1 MSRYARG
8 KEPYAPKMEHVEVP
22 ESHVKLR
29 AILFV
34 LAILLA
40 VVAFGFGLNSLLT
53 PETGW
58 KAVEASGS
66 NSGEITL
73 QYNYG
78 AGVQGTAAER
88 RQVND
93 VYSTALTQAEQQL
106 SQAGNNTV
114 SLYTVSTNP
123 NQTVTVE
130 PILYRALERFCAT
143 SSRAI
148 YYGPLYSRYYAL
160 FASQYD
166 EAAAEYDPARSS
178 DAGAF
183 AAQIAAF
190 AQNPDQIDLELLGE
204 NQVRLN
210 VGKEYLAYAREN
222 ELDTLLDFGFVKN
235 AFVIDAVAD
244 ALTDAGLTGAV
255 LTSTDGFSR
264 SLCQGS
270 FGVNLLEATDS
281 GYRQAAAA
289 AYNGPRSVAALRAFP
304 VDSGDALRFYI
315 YEDGTICP
323 PVLDETTGLLTAAND
338 NLVLFG
344 DGSVGDLALQAMQA
358 LSHWDLEGLSCL
370 YSRENAVYC
379 TDKTVEVS
387 QLFAGVTLIR
397 E

>member
-1 MSRYARG
+1 M
-8 KEPYAPKMEHVEVP
+8 
-22 ESHVKLR
+22 
-29 AILFV
+29 
-34 LAILLA
+34 
-40 VVAFGFGLNSLLT
+40 
-53 PETGW
+53 
-58 KAVEASGS
+58 
-66 NSGEITL
+66 
-73 QYNYG
+73 
-78 AGVQGTAAER
+78 
-88 RQVND
+88 
-93 VYSTALTQAEQQL
+93 
-106 SQAGNNTV
+106 
-114 SLYTVSTNP
+114 
-123 NQTVTVE
+123 
-130 PILYRALERFCAT
+130 
-143 SSRAI
+143 
-148 YYGPLYSRYYAL
+148 
-160 FASQYD
+160 
-166 EAAAEYDPARSS
+166 
-178 DAGAF
+178 
-183 AAQIAAF
+183 
-190 AQNPDQIDLELLGE
+190 
-204 NQVRLN
+204 RLN

-304 VDSGDALRFYI
+304 VDSGDALRFYT

>member
-1 MSRYARG
+1 M
-8 KEPYAPKMEHVEVP
+8 
-22 ESHVKLR
+22 
-29 AILFV
+29 
-34 LAILLA
+34 
-40 VVAFGFGLNSLLT
+40 
-53 PETGW
+53 
-58 KAVEASGS
+58 
-66 NSGEITL
+66 
-73 QYNYG
+73 
-78 AGVQGTAAER
+78 
-88 RQVND
+88 
-93 VYSTALTQAEQQL
+93 
-106 SQAGNNTV
+106 
-114 SLYTVSTNP
+114 
-123 NQTVTVE
+123 
-130 PILYRALERFCAT
+130 
-143 SSRAI
+143 
-148 YYGPLYSRYYAL
+148 
-160 FASQYD
+160 
-166 EAAAEYDPARSS
+166 
-178 DAGAF
+178 
-183 AAQIAAF
+183 
-190 AQNPDQIDLELLGE
+190 
-204 NQVRLN
+204 RLN

-244 ALTDAGLTGAV
+244 ALTDAGLTNGL
-255 LTSTDGFSR
+255 LTSADGFSR

-304 VDSGDALRFYI
+304 VDSGDALRFYT

-358 LSHWDLEGLSCL
+358 LSHWNLEGLSCL
-370 YSRENAVYC
+370 YSRENAVYS

>member
-22 ESHVKLR
+22 ESHVRLR

-40 VVAFGFGLNSLLT
+40 MVAFGFGLNSLLT

-78 AGVQGTAAER
+78 AGAQGTAAER
-88 RQVND
+88 RQVSD

-143 SSRAI
+143 GSRAI

-304 VDSGDALRFYI
+304 VDSGDALRFYT
-315 YEDGTICP
+315 Y
-323 PVLDETTGLLTAAND
+323 
-338 NLVLFG
+338 
-344 DGSVGDLALQAMQA
+344 
-358 LSHWDLEGLSCL
+358 
-370 YSRENAVYC
+370 
-379 TDKTVEVS
+379 
-387 QLFAGVTLIR
+387 
-397 E
+397 

>member
-22 ESHVKLR
+22 ESHVRLR

-78 AGVQGTAAER
+78 AGAQGTAAER
-88 RQVND
+88 RQVSD

-143 SSRAI
+143 GSRAI

-160 FASQYD
+160 FA
-166 EAAAEYDPARSS
+166 
-178 DAGAF
+178 
-183 AAQIAAF
+183 
-190 AQNPDQIDLELLGE
+190 L
-204 NQVRLN
+204 
-210 VGKEYLAYAREN
+210 
-222 ELDTLLDFGFVKN
+222 
-235 AFVIDAVAD
+235 
-244 ALTDAGLTGAV
+244 
-255 LTSTDGFSR
+255 
-264 SLCQGS
+264 SL
-270 FGVNLLEATDS
+270 
-281 GYRQAAAA
+281 
-289 AYNGPRSVAALRAFP
+289 
-304 VDSGDALRFYI
+304 I
-315 YEDGTICP
+315 HI
-323 PVLDETTGLLTAAND
+323 
-338 NLVLFG
+338 
-344 DGSVGDLALQAMQA
+344 
-358 LSHWDLEGLSCL
+358 
-370 YSRENAVYC
+370 
-379 TDKTVEVS
+379 
-387 QLFAGVTLIR
+387 
-397 E
+397 

>member
-40 VVAFGFGLNSLLT
+40 VAAFGFGLNSLLT

-78 AGVQGTAAER
+78 AGAQGTAAER
-88 RQVND
+88 RQVSD

-143 SSRAI
+143 GSRAI

-183 AAQIAAF
+183 TAQIAAF

-304 VDSGDALRFYI
+304 
-315 YEDGTICP
+315 

-358 LSHWDLEGLSCL
+358 LSLWDLEGLSCL

>member
-1 MSRYARG
+1 M
-8 KEPYAPKMEHVEVP
+8 
-22 ESHVKLR
+22 
-29 AILFV
+29 
-34 LAILLA
+34 
-40 VVAFGFGLNSLLT
+40 
-53 PETGW
+53 
-58 KAVEASGS
+58 
-66 NSGEITL
+66 
-73 QYNYG
+73 
-78 AGVQGTAAER
+78 
-88 RQVND
+88 
-93 VYSTALTQAEQQL
+93 TQAEQQL

-143 SSRAI
+143 GSRAI

-304 VDSGDALRFYI
+304 VDSSDALRFYT
-315 YEDGTICP
+315 YEDGTVCP

-370 YSRENAVYC
+370 YSRENEVYC